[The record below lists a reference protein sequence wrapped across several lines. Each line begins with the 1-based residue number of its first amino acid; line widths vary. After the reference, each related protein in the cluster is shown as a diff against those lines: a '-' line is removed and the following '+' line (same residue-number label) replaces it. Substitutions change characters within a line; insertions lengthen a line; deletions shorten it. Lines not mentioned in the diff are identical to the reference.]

1 MTDTRPARERMRM
14 ARTALQVGIDRAQL
28 LDAWLD
34 AVPGP
39 THLPGGA
46 PARFGAGLAADCKE
60 LTLRATGDASG
71 MLMAFSQLM
80 AKFGMA
86 TAARDHMFAAFR
98 ALKPATAGS
107 FLQARSDGADLGWSV
122 DGPFALDAA
131 LAWVPAGASRDT
143 FGQWARET
151 GIATAQGLGVFLASQ
166 LTRIGVP
173 LPAGAAVQCH
183 RQLAQ
188 LLEVRGLGDGAAD
201 IVARAEAQGKPVFL
215 VAELGEPKDGA
226 SGVGA
231 LGLVLPMPASRTVI
245 ELLALAGLG
254 TDAQVATFE
263 GFLGVDGAQA
273 VVVGASG
280 GALMPVLQYVAG
292 DDPVGG
298 T

>member
-14 ARTALQVGIDRAQL
+14 ARTAVQVGLDRAQL

-34 AVPGP
+34 AVPHP

-46 PARFGAGLAADCKE
+46 PARFGAGLAADCRE

-86 TAARDHMFAAFR
+86 TVARDHMFAAFR
-98 ALKPATAGS
+98 ALHPATAGS
-107 FLQARSDGADLGWSV
+107 FLQARADGADLGWSL

-131 LAWVPAGASRDT
+131 LAWVPAGVPRDT
-143 FGQWARET
+143 FGQWAREA
-151 GIATAQGLGVFLASQ
+151 GIATAQGLGVFLASNM
-166 LTRIGVP
+166 TRIGVP
-173 LPAGAAVQCH
+173 LPATGAAQWH
-183 RQLAQ
+183 RQLAAA
-188 LLEVRGLGDGAAD
+188 LGVRGLGDGAAE
-201 IVARAEAQGKPVFL
+201 IVGRAEAMGKPVFL

-226 SGVGA
+226 SGVGT
-231 LGLVLPMPASRTVI
+231 LGLVLPQPDSRTVV
-245 ELLALAGLG
+245 ELLALAGVA

-273 VVVGASG
+273 VVIGATG
-280 GALMPVLQYVAG
+280 GVLMPVLQYMAG
-292 DDPVGG
+292 EDALA
-298 T
+298 